1 MDDTISV
8 MKIVGN
14 CVMAWAAWVITYT
27 GLPIEPATILA
38 VLMVVD
44 FAVGIGRARA
54 IGEHVTSYKM
64 KTGAISKCGV
74 MLVPLVL
81 ALAAKGVG
89 ADLQWIVSWVVSL
102 FILSET
108 YSILANIYTDPH
120 EAGGPRVGCYE
131 RRAEEKYA
139 HCSNVWSEI

>member
-1 MDDTISV
+1 MDDTITV

-27 GLPIEPATILA
+27 GLPVEPATILA
-38 VLMVVD
+38 VLMAVD

-54 IGEHVTSYKM
+54 IGEHVTSQKM

-108 YSILANIYTDPH
+108 YSILANIYTIRTKQEIPEWD
-120 EAGGPRVGCYE
+120 AMSVVLRKVRSLLE
-131 RRAEEKYA
+131 RMG
-139 HCSNVWSEI
+139 